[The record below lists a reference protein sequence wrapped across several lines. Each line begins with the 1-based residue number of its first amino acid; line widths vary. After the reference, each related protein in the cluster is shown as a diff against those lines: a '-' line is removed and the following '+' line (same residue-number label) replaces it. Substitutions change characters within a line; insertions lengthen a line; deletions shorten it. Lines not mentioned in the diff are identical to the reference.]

1 MKTLVLGASGMLG
14 HAMFRYFAQHPGLD
28 VYGTARSASVL
39 KHFPDDLSRR
49 ILVGVDVE
57 NQDALTRVF
66 AEVRPQFVVNCV
78 GLIKQLADVEDPLI
92 ALPINAM
99 LPHRLARLCDL
110 AKARLVHISTD
121 CVFSGTTGGY
131 SETDRSDVDDL
142 YGHSKLLGEV
152 AYPHTITLRTSI
164 VGHELSSAH
173 GLLEWFLAQQ
183 VRVKGYTRAIFS
195 GLPTVELARVVRDVV
210 LPRPS
215 LSGIYHVASTPI
227 NKYDLLNL
235 VADAYGKGIEIV
247 PDDTVEINR
256 SLNATRFRNA
266 TGYEA
271 PAWPELVK
279 RMFEFK

>member
-14 HAMFRYFAQHPGLD
+14 HTMFRYFAQDPDLD
-28 VYGTARSASVL
+28 VYGTARSASVRR
-39 KHFPDDLSRR
+39 HFPGDLSKR

-66 AEVRPQFVVNCV
+66 AEVRPHFVVNCI

-92 ALPINAM
+92 ALPINSM

-110 AKARLVHISTD
+110 ASARLVHISTD
-121 CVFSGTTGGY
+121 CVFSGTRGGY
-131 SETDRSDVDDL
+131 SEADRPDVEDL

-173 GLLEWFLAQQ
+173 GLVEWFLAQQ
-183 VRVKGYTRAIFS
+183 GRVKGYTRAIFS
-195 GLPTVELARVVRDVV
+195 GLPTVELARVVRDIV
-210 LPRPS
+210 LPLPN

-227 NKYDLLNL
+227 NKYELLSL
-235 VADAYGKGIEIV
+235 VADVYGKSIEII

-256 SLNATRFRNA
+256 ALIATRFRNA

-271 PAWPELVK
+271 PEWRELVK